1 MASTYGNDLRLEEIG
16 NGEQSGSWGT
26 TTNTNLELIAE
37 ALSFGTEAITTN
49 ANTHTTTIAD
59 GATDP
64 GRSLYLKYTGTL
76 DSACTITIAP
86 NSISKT
92 WYIENGTSGSQSII
106 ISQGSGANVTIKT
119 GQTKIVYSDGAGSGA
134 AMAEIGTLAVAN
146 LAVDTNAT
154 IGGTLGVTGVLTGTS
169 LDISGNVDID
179 GTTNLDAVDI
189 DGAVQLDATLT
200 VGANDQGYDVI
211 LYGDTAA
218 RNATWDSSA
227 DSLIFTDNTK
237 AVFGTGSDA
246 SILFDGTDMKVGATA
261 GHLDLFTSEVGSS
274 VRILGSGES
283 LAEFTDDGDVD
294 LFHNGTLKMSTTAT
308 GISVAGSVV
317 DNLTRG
323 SIKVGNSSG
332 VFAPLAAGTNG
343 YFLKSDGTDLAWGE
357 VPAGAGATSKVAEG
371 SIAIRR
377 AVNIESNGKV
387 SQVQLTAGGSAPVLK
402 TNYTAMTT
410 QGGGASYY
418 SFGPTSTGGDVF
430 YAVQTQNVCN
440 VATIN
445 SDGTITTSPNR
456 NCPNVPGTS
465 DKYWQ
470 SWAGTRA
477 DTGVM
482 GMITNY
488 GVAYIRGVKIA
499 GSAGS
504 KTVSFPNTIT
514 LNGGSSA
521 GNWDFYSL
529 ETGYFCF
536 AYNISNVQY
545 FKFGSQDA
553 AGNIALGAAQSFS
566 GTVQDVRTC
575 ISTDYDTKKIVVVY
589 EDASANLL
597 CRTVTRSGTSASIS
611 AAVDSGFNVS
621 SMSNMIMSQ
630 DGTSKRMVVSFQ
642 QSNTANATYGTQYYY
657 AVINTSGSTPV
668 WNNNTNNTPFDDP
681 RKNSASGNG
690 YKTSSRPLYEDH
702 FGARQLS
709 HGGMSR
715 YITDGTVNGTSATFN
730 AFGPDIGTGAV
741 NGRFFSTDGSSAV
754 IFNIYTNSIGNL
766 RTLQFSNKDKVLGIS
781 SSAANANATVGI
793 TTLAGISTGHSGLSA
808 GQNYYANT
816 STGALQLT
824 PSASTDSIVGLSIS
838 ATEILLTDGT

>member
-49 ANTHTTTIAD
+49 ADTHTTTIAD

-106 ISQGSGANVTIKT
+106 ISQGSGANVTIKN

-200 VGANDQGYDVI
+200 VGANDQGYDVT
-211 LYGDTAA
+211 LHGDTAS
-218 RNATWDSSA
+218 RNMQWDSSIDCLKFTDA
-227 DSLIFTDNTK
+227 VKILLGDGNDLQIYHDGSNSFIDDNGSGNLNIRTINGAAISLISGSENMITAETDGAVTLYHNNAIK
-237 AVFGTGSDA
+237 AA
-246 SILFDGTDMKVGATA
+246 
-261 GHLDLFTSEVGSS
+261 
-274 VRILGSGES
+274 
-283 LAEFTDDGDVD
+283 
-294 LFHNGTLKMSTTAT
+294 TTAT
-308 GISVAGSVV
+308 GISVSGSVV

-371 SIAIRR
+371 SIAIRT

-387 SQVQLTAGGSAPVLK
+387 SQVQLTANGSAPVLK
-402 TNYTAMTT
+402 TNSTAITT
-410 QGGGASYY
+410 QAGGASYY

-445 SDGTITTSPNR
+445 SDGTVTTSPNR

-470 SWAGTRA
+470 GWAGTRA

-488 GVAYIRGVKIA
+488 GVAYVRGVKIA

-514 LNGGSSA
+514 ANGGSSA
-521 GNWDFYSL
+521 GNWDLYSL

-553 AGNIALGAAQSFS
+553 AGNVALGAAQSFS
-566 GTVQDVRTC
+566 GTVQNTRTC
-575 ISTDYDTKKIVVVY
+575 ISTDYDTGKIVVVY

-621 SMSNMIMSQ
+621 GMSNMIMSQ
-630 DGTSKRMVVSFQ
+630 DGTSKRMVVSFEQ
-642 QSNTANATYGTQYYY
+642 TNDNATFGTRYYY
-657 AVINTSGSTPV
+657 AVINTSGSSPV
-668 WNNNTNNTPFDDP
+668 WNNNTGNTPFDDP
-681 RKNSASGNG
+681 RKSSQSGSG
-690 YKTSSRPLYEDH
+690 FKTSSRPLYEDH

-709 HGGMSR
+709 YGGMSR
-715 YITDGTVNGTSATFN
+715 YITDGTASGTSATFN
-730 AFGPDIGTGAV
+730 AFGPDIGT
-741 NGRFFSTDGSSAV
+741 NGFQGRHFSADGSSAV
-754 IFNIYTNSIGNL
+754 MFNFVSSIGNV

-781 SSAANANATVGI
+781 SNAANANATVGV
-793 TTLAGISTGHSGLSA
+793 TTLAGISTGHSGLSV

-816 STGALQLT
+816 STGAMQLT
-824 PSASTDSIVGLSIS
+824 PSASTDAVVGLSIS